1 MWDWLMDA
9 FEGLLWWL
17 FVASTGSPT
26 RCQILR
32 TLKEQPRNAQQ
43 LSDMLSLDYSTVR
56 HHLRVLEKNRL
67 VLTEGEKY
75 GKLYFLSDV
84 MESNWGKLE
93 EILRKTGKSMD
104 GTKRQQN

>member
-1 MWDWLMDA
+1 MDA

-26 RCQILR
+26 RCLILQ

-43 LSDMLSLDYSTVR
+43 LSDMLALDYSTVR
-56 HHLRVLEKNRL
+56 HHLRVLEKNKL
-67 VLTEGEKY
+67 LLTEGERY

-93 EILRKTGKSMD
+93 EILRKTGRSMG
-104 GTKRQQN
+104 GTRGNKNE